1 MNTNANNNTV
11 ANTVRATTFAA
22 LGCFVSLTTPP
33 KSNDKPY
40 WSIQVRND
48 KANYSPRYTVKTE
61 ERAKELAATIAAE
74 RGIEVKVK
82 AAPERPV
89 IHPPAAKA

>member
-1 MNTNANNNTV
+1 MKKNSASSTASSV
-11 ANTVRATTFAA
+11 ARASAFAA

-33 KSNDKPY
+33 KSNPKPY
-40 WSIQVRND
+40 WSVQVRNE
-48 KANYSPRYTVKTE
+48 KANFSPRYTVFDGGAA
-61 ERAKELAATIAAE
+61 ERMAAKIAAD

-89 IHPPAAKA
+89 IHPPATPA